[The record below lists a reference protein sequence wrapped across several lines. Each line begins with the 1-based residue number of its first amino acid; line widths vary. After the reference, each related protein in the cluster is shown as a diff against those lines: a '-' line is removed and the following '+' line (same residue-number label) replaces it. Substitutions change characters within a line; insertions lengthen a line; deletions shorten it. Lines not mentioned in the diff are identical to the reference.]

1 MRVDSESALIK
12 FINQLTSAG
21 IDIPENL
28 TFEFDSQELQIFFN
42 ELANHYL
49 QPPFDGVNIFSPDNN
64 ITEFIYF
71 GHKMKLKQ
79 Q

>member
-12 FINQLTSAG
+12 FINQLDSAG

-28 TFEFDSQELQIFFN
+28 TFEFDSQELQFFFN
-42 ELANHYL
+42 ELANNYL
-49 QPPFDGVNIFSPDNN
+49 FDGVNIFSPDNN

>member
-12 FINQLTSAG
+12 FINQLDSAG

-49 QPPFDGVNIFSPDNN
+49 QPPFDGNVNIFSPDNN
-64 ITEFIYF
+64 IKEFIYF
-71 GHKMKLKQ
+71 GHKIKLKQ
-79 Q
+79 

>member
-12 FINQLTSAG
+12 FINQLKSAG

-28 TFEFDSQELQIFFN
+28 TFEFDSQELQFFFN
-42 ELANHYL
+42 ELGNHHL
-49 QPPFDGVNIFSPDNN
+49 QPLFGGVNIFSPDNN
-64 ITEFIYF
+64 VTEFIYF

>member
-12 FINQLTSAG
+12 FINQLDSAG

-28 TFEFDSQELQIFFN
+28 TFEFDSQELQFFFN

-49 QPPFDGVNIFSPDNN
+49 FDGMNIFSPDNN

>member
-1 MRVDSESALIK
+1 MRVDSESELIK
-12 FINQLTSAG
+12 FINQLKSAE
-21 IDIPENL
+21 IVIPENL

-71 GHKMKLKQ
+71 GHKIKLKQ
-79 Q
+79 